1 MPGLPGSDL
10 VIDNVE
16 ALLRRL
22 QSGEGLAE
30 DAVVAAAKGGIATVD
45 GVALGVVDTADKT
58 ADALGTEVFAA
69 LNHAL
74 EAARAIAGT
83 TPSA

>member
-1 MPGLPGSDL
+1 MAGVPGTDL
-10 VIDNVE
+10 VIDQVE
-16 ALLRRL
+16 ALLNRL

-30 DAVVAAAKGGIATVD
+30 DAVVSAAKGAITTVD

-58 ADALGTEVFAA
+58 ADQLGGEVFAA
-69 LNHAL
+69 LHHAL